1 MAGIFKIARRIVHS
15 TPSCSGTEQMKT
27 SNPLYVFMD
36 ARRVTR
42 GAPEMVTTRQHQRLN
57 ELVAFARASSRF
69 YAEKYRGLPEAISDV
84 RQLPPVTKVE
94 LMEHFD
100 DVVTDPSIC
109 KADVLKYVADLG
121 NIGKPYLGK
130 YMVWTTS
137 GTTGTPGVFL
147 EDKNWDTVLTAVNVL
162 RMGGEWYTLDVIRG
176 MLKAG
181 GNSASVFAGN
191 GHFLG
196 VTMLERQ
203 RGSNRSRAQRIRLV
217 PVTLPIHEIV
227 NQLND
232 LQPGM
237 LAGYASALGL
247 LAQEQLEG
255 RLCIHPSIIIS
266 SAEPLSPENRTLIQQ
281 AFGVPPR
288 NNYGCSEGG
297 VVGYECKHQHMHINA
312 DWIVFEPVDAAHNPV
327 PAGQL
332 SDRTLITN
340 LANRIMP
347 IIRYEL
353 GDRVALSPEKCT
365 CGITLPVV
373 NVEGR
378 TDEILRFRSSGGQWI
393 PVLPLALW
401 SVLKETPGVLRFQ
414 AIQTSPCEL
423 KIRLE
428 AKHAEEDEI
437 VWKRVYV
444 NASDYLQKQGLGNV
458 KIVRAME
465 PPMRDPRSGKFRN
478 VWMEKFS

>member
-1 MAGIFKIARRIVHS
+1 
-15 TPSCSGTEQMKT
+15 MKT
-27 SNPLYVFMD
+27 LNPIQVFMD

-42 GAPEMVTTRQHQRLN
+42 GTPEMIAARQQKRLN
-57 ELVAFARASSRF
+57 ELVAFARANSRF
-69 YAEKYRGLPEAISDV
+69 YAEKYRGLPDTITDV
-84 RQLPPVTKVE
+84 KQLPPVTKVE
-94 LMEHFD
+94 LMERFD
-100 DVVTDPSIC
+100 DVVTDPSIR
-109 KADVLKYVADLG
+109 KADVLKYIADLG

-137 GTTGTPGVFL
+137 GTTGTPGIFM
-147 EDKNWDTVLTAVNVL
+147 EDKNWDAVISAVNVL

-181 GNSASVFAGN
+181 GNSASVFANN

-203 RGSNRSRAQRIRLV
+203 RRTNRSRSRRIRLI
-217 PVTLPIHEIV
+217 PVTLPVHEIV
-227 NQLND
+227 THLNEF
-232 LQPGM
+232 PPAM
-237 LAGYASALGL
+237 FSGYASALGL

-255 RLCIHPSIIIS
+255 RLHIQPSIVIS
-266 SAEPLSPENRTLIQQ
+266 SAEPLSPENRALIQQ

-297 VVGYECKHQHMHINA
+297 VMGYECKHQHMHINA
-312 DWIVFEPVDAAHNPV
+312 DWVILEPVDASHNSV

-340 LANRIMP
+340 LANRVMP
-347 IIRYEL
+347 ILRYEL
-353 GDRVALSPEKCT
+353 GDRVALSAEACT

-378 TDEILRFRSSGGQWI
+378 TDEILRFRSADGQCI

-414 AIQTSPCEL
+414 AIQTSVDDL

-428 AKHAEEDEI
+428 PKQSQSGED

-444 NASDYLQKQGLGNV
+444 NAKEYLSRQGLENV
-458 KIVRAME
+458 QIVRADE
-465 PPMRDPRSGKFRN
+465 PPIRDPKSGKFRN
-478 VWMEKFS
+478 VWAEKFSNS

>member
-1 MAGIFKIARRIVHS
+1 M
-15 TPSCSGTEQMKT
+15 T
-27 SNPLYVFMD
+27 SFNPISVFLD
-36 ARRVTR
+36 SRRVTR
-42 GAPEMVTTRQHQRLN
+42 GTTEMLLARQQKRLN
-57 ELVAFARASSRF
+57 ELVTFARTNSRF
-69 YAEKYRGLPEAISDV
+69 YAEKYRGLPETIADV

-100 DVVTDPSIC
+100 DVVTDPAVRKEDTCRHIS
-109 KADVLKYVADLG
+109 DLG
-121 NIGKPYLGK
+121 NIGKPFLGK

-137 GTTGTPGVFL
+137 GTTGTPGIFL
-147 EDKNWDTVLTAVNVL
+147 EDKNWDAVITAVNVL
-162 RMGGEWYTLDVIRG
+162 RMGGEWYTARVIRG
-176 MLKAG
+176 MMKAG

-203 RGSNRSRAQRIRLV
+203 RMSNRSRAKRIRLI
-217 PVTLPIHEIV
+217 PVTLPIQEIV
-227 NQLND
+227 KQLNG
-232 LQPGM
+232 LQPAM
-237 LAGYASALGL
+237 FSGYASALGL
-247 LAQEQLEG
+247 LAQEQLAG
-255 RLCIHPSIIIS
+255 RLNIHPSIVIS

-281 AFGVPPR
+281 AFGVPAR

-297 VVGYECKHQHMHINA
+297 VMGYECNLGHMHINA
-312 DWIVFEPVDAAHNPV
+312 DWIIFEPVDACHSPV

-340 LANRIMP
+340 LANRVMP

-353 GDRVALSPEKCT
+353 GDRVVLSSEKCR

-378 TDEILRFRSSGGQWI
+378 TDEILRFRASNGELI

-401 SVLKETPGVLRFQ
+401 SVLKETPGVMKFQ
-414 AIQTSPCEL
+414 AIQTSPQNL

-428 AKHAEEDEI
+428 PKHAEEDDT
-437 VWKRVYV
+437 VWKRVYL
-444 NASDYLQKQGLGNV
+444 NARDYLQKQGLDNV
-458 KIVRAME
+458 RVSRADE
-465 PPMRDPRSGKFRN
+465 PPMRDPKSGKFRN
-478 VWMEKFS
+478 VWIEKIS